1 MLERIGRRQST
12 LVSTNEGYLVGDPFS
27 DEFCVVGD
35 AICDFSCSETIE
47 EGDILTKDGLKV

>member
-12 LVSTNEGYLVGDPFS
+12 LADPKEGYLVGDSFS
-27 DEFCVVGD
+27 DEFCIVGD

>member
-1 MLERIGRRQST
+1 MRERIGRRQST
-12 LVSTNEGYLVGDPFS
+12 LVNSKERYLVGDSLS